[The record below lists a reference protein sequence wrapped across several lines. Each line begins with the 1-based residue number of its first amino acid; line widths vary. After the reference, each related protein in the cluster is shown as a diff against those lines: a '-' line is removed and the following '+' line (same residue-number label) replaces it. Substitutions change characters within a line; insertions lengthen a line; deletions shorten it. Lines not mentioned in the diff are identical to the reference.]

1 MTHSFTPPLLPLGTF
16 VSQCIPALRASALL
30 LLWLAHV
37 PSGMQK
43 SNRAR
48 GPWLRVQGSAQPIAE
63 ADRDEADKSM
73 CPGSLWRELPIVPK
87 AGQELP
93 SYIST
98 HTRSGCLR
106 LAISVAGPRA
116 ALPPR
121 PRALFFLFP
130 PSHPSFCQARNLFYL
145 HSPVA
150 SSLHVPCSS
159 SGLRMSPVACKR
171 ATEPAAP
178 GFMSRGPL
186 SQLQKPTEMKRTK
199 ACVQGLCGE
208 SYPLFPKRGKSS
220 HHI

>member
-121 PRALFFLFP
+121 PRALFFLFASLTPLCDSCREVRSSFQQGVRSTGGCATSSNHSVKTRGLSALSHSIHADALVEAINIGSSYDPLMP
-130 PSHPSFCQARNLFYL
+130 PLWLYCMTS
-145 HSPVA
+145 
-150 SSLHVPCSS
+150 
-159 SGLRMSPVACKR
+159 
-171 ATEPAAP
+171 
-178 GFMSRGPL
+178 
-186 SQLQKPTEMKRTK
+186 
-199 ACVQGLCGE
+199 
-208 SYPLFPKRGKSS
+208 
-220 HHI
+220 